1 MLDEIPRKM
10 TMNVSKST
18 INQDLDNVDDGSLKV
33 GSEQNL
39 DEVNKEENKIRN
51 IDKLLKMAEQRIA
64 QELQQR

>member
-1 MLDEIPRKM
+1 M

-51 IDKLLKMAEQRIA
+51 IDKLLMMAEQRIA
-64 QELQQR
+64 QELQ

>member
-1 MLDEIPRKM
+1 MLDEIPPKM

-51 IDKLLKMAEQRIA
+51 IDKLLMMAEQRIA
-64 QELQQR
+64 QELQ

>member
-1 MLDEIPRKM
+1 
-10 TMNVSKST
+10 MNVSKST